1 MSWRNCRLEGVE
13 EGREEKAERKEW
25 KILYLT
31 KADGELTTMDKL
43 TKKNLRL
50 AWEILSVLYYTTA
63 SVIEE
68 DLLYIEKKLGDD
80 DETV

>member
-1 MSWRNCRLEGVE
+1 MFWRNCRLEGVDE
-13 EGREEKAERKEW
+13 TIERKPERKER
-25 KILYLT
+25 KIPYLT
-31 KADGELTTMDKL
+31 QPCDKL

-63 SVIEE
+63 SVIEG
-68 DLLYIEKKLGDD
+68 DLLYTEKKLGDG